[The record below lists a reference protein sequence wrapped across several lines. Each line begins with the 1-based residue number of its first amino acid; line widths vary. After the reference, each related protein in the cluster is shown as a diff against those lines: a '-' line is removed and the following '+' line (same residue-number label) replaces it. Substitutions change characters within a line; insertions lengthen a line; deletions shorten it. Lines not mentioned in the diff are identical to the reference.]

1 MFDFLFQMVL
11 VARITMGRP
20 ELSTKTK
27 PDITNQQNQ
36 KLNKKNSQFVQM
48 FEKITVNDA
57 KSSHIFRKI
66 TIWNLFQIKLPLRNL
81 KKKNGLLRAHPF

>member
-1 MFDFLFQMVL
+1 MFDFLFHMVL

-81 KKKNGLLRAHPF
+81 KKKTVY